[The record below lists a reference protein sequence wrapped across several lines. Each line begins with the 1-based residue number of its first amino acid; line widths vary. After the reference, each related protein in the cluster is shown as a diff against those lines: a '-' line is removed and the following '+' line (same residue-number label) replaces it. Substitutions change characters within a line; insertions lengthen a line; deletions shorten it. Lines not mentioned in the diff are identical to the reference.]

1 MLPADKLRSEGEWVQ
16 YSDRLHFENMKHRN
30 SYITISSAHR
40 KERSN
45 SFTTSSR
52 NIMRHS
58 GGDGVVL
65 HPSVR
70 GRYEVNASP
79 FISSMQIIPFQI
91 SDLSATH
98 QGPVIT

>member
-1 MLPADKLRSEGEWVQ
+1 
-16 YSDRLHFENMKHRN
+16 
-30 SYITISSAHR
+30 
-40 KERSN
+40 
-45 SFTTSSR
+45 
-52 NIMRHS
+52 MRQS

-91 SDLSATH
+91 SDLSGTH
-98 QGPVIT
+98 QGPVNPQHPQHQFPWLIPDFAFFSFS